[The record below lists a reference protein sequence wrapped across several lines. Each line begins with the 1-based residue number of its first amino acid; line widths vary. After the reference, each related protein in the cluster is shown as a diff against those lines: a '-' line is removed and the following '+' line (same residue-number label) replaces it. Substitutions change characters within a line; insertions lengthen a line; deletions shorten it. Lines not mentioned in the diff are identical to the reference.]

1 MRYEQ
6 IEPEKWPSGID
17 RTAAV
22 LGFEPDELA
31 AACGIAFHR
40 DLDDLDYF
48 RYAALRLSSG
58 RQVVL
63 LRYER
68 NQHPGTGIEIDARD
82 DPTAALREVL
92 DALDLR
98 DTAVTWTP
106 EDVTLPRGAAA

>member
-31 AACGIAFHR
+31 AAHGITFHR
-40 DLDDLDYF
+40 DLDDLDDF
-48 RYAALRLSSG
+48 RFAGLRLPSG

-68 NQHPGTGIEIDARD
+68 NQHPGTGVLIDSRD
-82 DPTAALREVL
+82 DPTAALREAL
-92 DALDLR
+92 HALDLP
-98 DTAVTWTP
+98 DAAVTWTP
-106 EDVTLPRGAAA
+106 DDVILSRGAAA